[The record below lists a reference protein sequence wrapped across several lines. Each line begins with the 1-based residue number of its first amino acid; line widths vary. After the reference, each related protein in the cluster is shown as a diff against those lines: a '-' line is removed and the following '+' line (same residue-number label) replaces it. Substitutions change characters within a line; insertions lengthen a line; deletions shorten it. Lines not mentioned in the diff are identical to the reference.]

1 MLKGLYD
8 YPTITI
14 GRYMSEAVVKE
25 LRLLREKVDRV
36 EELLETV
43 LEVLTR
49 EDELSEDDREALE
62 EALKEHEKGE
72 TITLEEAAKTLC
84 TE

>member
-1 MLKGLYD
+1 
-8 YPTITI
+8 
-14 GRYMSEAVVKE
+14 MSEAVAKE
-25 LRLLREKVDRV
+25 LRLLRERV

-43 LEVLTR
+43 LEVLTH
-49 EDELSEDDREALE
+49 EDELSDDDREALE

-72 TITLEEAAKTLC
+72 TMTLEEASKTLC